1 MQTSDVSRPM
11 VFPSLWDGMP
21 NALLEAMACGRP
33 VLGSAAGGIR
43 DVVEPGRSGLL
54 LELAELDGFAAAALE
69 AAALPAERRAELG
82 REARRRVET
91 AFSLDTE
98 REALLAAY
106 AAATA
111 PA

>member
-1 MQTSDVSRPM
+1 MDLM

-33 VLGSAAGGIR
+33 VLASAAGGIR
-43 DVVEPGRSGLL
+43 DVVERGRSGLL
-54 LELAELDGFAAAALE
+54 LELAELDGFAAAALQ
-69 AAALPAERRAELG
+69 AAALPEARRAELG

-91 AFSLDTE
+91 AFSLDVE
-98 REALLAAY
+98 RQALLAAY